1 MENDQ
6 PGHNE
11 ELVPKRGT
19 TSVAWSRVFKHC
31 SLIQTDFKP
40 LKHKQQSYMRAPS
53 LCLCE
58 RSTFFRFIGF
68 ERLHE
73 HTYMRQNPRLC
84 KYPHKHSDLGLKR
97 EKTAERENAYVTVD
111 ILDPVFC
118 RLGLPCQILP
128 PPIKT
133 VGKLVQIRQRK
144 MLPVKLCFINVYTN
158 PKPTLTVMQIH

>member
-1 MENDQ
+1 M
-6 PGHNE
+6 H
-11 ELVPKRGT
+11 
-19 TSVAWSRVFKHC
+19 
-31 SLIQTDFKP
+31 
-40 LKHKQQSYMRAPS
+40 
-53 LCLCE
+53 
-58 RSTFFRFIGF
+58 
-68 ERLHE
+68 
-73 HTYMRQNPRLC
+73 QNPRLC

-118 RLGLPCQILP
+118 RLVLPCQILL

-144 MLPVKLCFINVYTN
+144 MLPFKLCFINVYTNPN